1 MKINRKQSRGFTLVE
16 LLVVISIIALLAGV
30 ALPVFNSAR
39 LNAAMTTA
47 SMNAANIFKALT
59 MYSSDNDGA
68 FPTSDNNSNEAF
80 KELFVYGYMETEKP
94 FYVAGSAWHQG
105 SRGNRGPDD
114 DIGTKPEYAQC
125 LERGEN
131 HWAYLSGLNTSSSSK
146 MPVIADGFTE
156 TPGSYTDNPAKKGG
170 VWKGQKAIIVYLDG
184 SAKQEKLDPRNGYKP
199 MVIKGG
205 QEVELFS
212 SAYNDQYEDGN
223 LKNPME

>member
-1 MKINRKQSRGFTLVE
+1 MKINKKHSRGFTLVE

-39 LNAAMTTA
+39 LSAAMTTA

-68 FPTSDNNSNEAF
+68 FPISDSDANDAF
-80 KELFVYGYMETEKP
+80 KELFVGVYIETEKP

-105 SRGNRGPDD
+105 TPGNRGPDD
-114 DIGTKPEYAQC
+114 DIGSKPDYTQC

-146 MPVIADGFTE
+146 MPVIADGFTD
-156 TPGSYTDNPAKKGG
+156 TVGSYTDNPTKKGG
-170 VWKGQKAIIVYLDG
+170 VWKGQKAVIVYLDG
-184 SAKQEKLDPRNGYKP
+184 SAKQEKLDPRNSFKP
-199 MVIKGG
+199 MVTKSG
-205 QEVELFS
+205 QQVELFS
-212 SAYNDQYEDGN
+212 SAYNEHFEGQN
-223 LKNPME
+223 LKNPKE